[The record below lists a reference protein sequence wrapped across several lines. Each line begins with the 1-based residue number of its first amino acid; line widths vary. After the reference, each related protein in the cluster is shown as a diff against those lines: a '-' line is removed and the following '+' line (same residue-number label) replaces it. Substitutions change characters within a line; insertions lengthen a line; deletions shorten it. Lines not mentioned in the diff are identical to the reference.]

1 MGNRSTKIQDP
12 KANVINEIEIDQKQV
27 NTERMEICLV
37 IITIFTVLTFALRV
51 YAIHNK
57 NLKKRYMSRA
67 NNLDRA

>member
-1 MGNRSTKIQDP
+1 MGNKSTKIQDP

-27 NTERMEICLV
+27 NTERIEICLV

-57 NLKKRYMSRA
+57 N
-67 NNLDRA
+67 